1 MSTPM
6 AGKPPLVRIN
16 QQRAYA
22 TCQAYT
28 VTLDQVTGFTSANKR
43 LLRMKEWKAAA
54 AWSPTLTDAQIDTLE
69 AGGALGRCNSS
80 NAHGGISTDR
90 GWVGTNAFYTGSKE
104 ATASCQS
111 RYGIQDM
118 VGNVWE
124 LVSDQLNHCSV
135 QGNTCVGVTSSLDP
149 DNTDMAGFPFDDIT
163 APGNGLVTWWTI
175 QNKDHG
181 ANYFSVP
188 LGIPIKTNDGGNA
201 ILIDSWL
208 TPTNKFHGD
217 RFGFYPANGNV
228 SRVGF
233 MGGLWDHG
241 SSAGRWFSHF
251 GFPHSFEG
259 SHSGLRCTV
268 PVGYGP

>member
-6 AGKPPLVRIN
+6 AGKPPLVWIN
-16 QQRAYA
+16 QERAYT

-43 LLRMKEWKAAA
+43 LLRLKEWRAAA
-54 AWSPTLTDAQIDTLE
+54 AWSPTLTDAEINTLE

-80 NAHGGISTDR
+80 YAHGGISTDR

-104 ATASCQS
+104 ATAACQS

-118 VGNVWE
+118 AGNVWE
-124 LVSDQLNHCSV
+124 LVSDQLNHCSL
-135 QGNTCVGVTSSLDP
+135 QGNTCVGVTSTLDP
-149 DNTDMAGFPFDDIT
+149 GNRDMAGFPFDDIT
-163 APGNGLVTWWTI
+163 APGSGLVTWWFI
-175 QNKDHG
+175 QYKDHG

-188 LGIPIKTNDGGNA
+188 LGIPMKTNDGGNA

-217 RFGFYPANGNV
+217 GFVLDPVSGYV
-228 SRVGF
+228 SRVLIV
-233 MGGLWDHG
+233 GGGWNFG
-241 SSAGRWFSHF
+241 AVSGRWLS
-251 GFPHSFEG
+251 SFEG
-259 SHSGLRCTV
+259 AEEFSAWSNVGLRCTV
-268 PVGYGP
+268 PVGY